1 MHDCANM
8 QDSML
13 LHTASGKLERDA
25 GLIKGRVTWF
35 RKSTSTVYWRVKK
48 SLPRLMTQC
57 IAALAPALQQRLLLI
72 VDVIS
77 CIVHCSDMAVS
88 FSTSLH
94 VCALPRK
101 EHQISSFKALLEM
114 IWRIAPFLRK
124 CGPAYIVPKGCMV
137 WKRYTI
143 QSTLPIC
150 CCTGSYHCSWDLEQM
165 FVAKC
170 VPAVL

>member
-1 MHDCANM
+1 MDDCANM

-35 RKSTSTVYWRVKK
+35 RKSTSTVYLRVKK

-114 IWRIAPFLRK
+114 IYDILLPSCANVVLLIFFPR
-124 CGPAYIVPKGCMV
+124 V

-170 VPAVL
+170 VPAAL